1 MSNASVGD
9 GLSWDSD
16 GSKKMSD
23 PSLDDDNVSEIA
35 SRAWDS
41 ESS

>member
-9 GLSWDSD
+9 GLAWEPD
-16 GSKKMSD
+16 GSKNVSD
-23 PSLDDDNVSEIA
+23 PSLDNDNASEIA

-41 ESS
+41 ESR